1 MGYYSFGRLLFYHHS
16 QRYKDRLVLMYLL
29 VVVMLNGL
37 IPQAATDGELTSM
50 AECFDKREEYIEA
63 FGRPIKNYQIVCI
76 NVEKD

>member
-1 MGYYSFGRLLFYHHS
+1 
-16 QRYKDRLVLMYLL
+16 MYLL